1 MTTHSTA
8 CPLDCP
14 DHCSLSVEVED
25 GRVTEIDGNEV
36 NPVTQGYICAKVRR
50 LPEALY
56 GPERVLEPAFRNGPK
71 GSGHFK
77 PVTWDEA
84 LDTIAR
90 KLVAVR
96 DQHGGEAILPLSYGG
111 SNGFL
116 SQDTTDARLFWRLG
130 ASNLKRAV
138 CAAPTGRAAMGL
150 YGKMPG
156 IAYEDYP
163 HARLIV
169 IWGANPAA
177 SGIHLMPF
185 LQEAKAQGAKL
196 IVVDPRRT
204 KLAAKSHLH
213 LAIRPGTDL
222 PLALAVARWLFENDG
237 VDMKFLAEHATGVDA
252 FHEHAA
258 MWTLDRAAE
267 ICGIDAP
274 AIEAFAKLY
283 RDTTPALIRCG
294 WGLERNRNGGSAVAA
309 VLALPALAG
318 KFKVKGGGY
327 TLSNSAAWPL
337 ISTAAAAASPP
348 NTRTI
353 NMNRLGEALTETTDP
368 RVHALFVYNSNP
380 LATMPEQE
388 KVRKGLE
395 REDLFTVVF
404 DSFLTD
410 TALFADVVLPATTF
424 LERHELSRGYGSLS
438 LQRGMPII
446 ERIGASRTNHEVF
459 LELVKR
465 TGLAQPGDPETEADI
480 EAAILKA
487 TPEIQGALENGNGF
501 THPPFGPRPVQF
513 VDVFP
518 RTSDMKVHLF
528 PEELD
533 TEAPRGLYEYAPDP
547 GTPRF
552 PLALISPA
560 SHRTISSTLGQL
572 VRGQVALE
580 MHPADAEPRNLKDG
594 DSVRVWNTSGEVICR
609 VSLTESMRPGVV
621 CLPKGLWSRHTQ
633 NGRTAN
639 ALAPD
644 TFSDLGEGA
653 CFNDARVDVT
663 HAG

>member
-14 DHCSLSVEVED
+14 DHCSLSVQVEE
-25 GRVTEIDGNEV
+25 GRVTEVDGNEV

-50 LPEALY
+50 LPAAMY
-56 GPERVLEPAFRNGPK
+56 GPERVREPAFRAGSK
-71 GSGHFK
+71 GSGQFRN
-77 PVTWDEA
+77 VSWDEA
-84 LDTIAR
+84 LDTIAQ
-90 KLVAVR
+90 KLVSIR
-96 DQHGGEAILPLSYGG
+96 DQHGGEAIFPISYGG

-156 IAYEDYP
+156 VAYEDYP

-169 IWGANPAA
+169 VWGANPEA
-177 SGIHLMPF
+177 SGIHLMPY
-185 LQEAKAQGAKL
+185 LREAMDAGAKL
-196 IVVDPRRT
+196 VVIDPRRT
-204 KLAAKSHLH
+204 KLAAKAHMH
-213 LAIRPGTDL
+213 LALRPGTDL
-222 PLALAVARWLFENDG
+222 PLALSIARWLFANDG
-237 VDMKFLAEHATGVDA
+237 IDHSFLNAHATGADRFPERA
-252 FHEHAA
+252 DG
-258 MWTLDRAAE
+258 WTLERAAE
-267 ICGIDAP
+267 SCGIDAEQ
-274 AIEAFAKLY
+274 IETLARLY

-309 VLALPALAG
+309 VLALPAIAG
-318 KFKVKGGGY
+318 KFRVRGGGY
-327 TLSNSAAWPL
+327 TLSNSASWPL
-337 ISTAAAAASPP
+337 SSAAAAAATPP
-348 NTRTI
+348 DTRTI
-353 NMNRLGEALTETTDP
+353 NMNRLGEALTQYQDP
-368 RVHALFVYNSNP
+368 RVHALFVYNCNP

-388 KVRKGLE
+388 KVRRGLE

-404 DSFLTD
+404 DSFMTD
-410 TALFADVVLPATTF
+410 TALFADVVLPAATF
-424 LERHELSRGYGSLS
+424 MERRELSRGYGSLS
-438 LQRGMPII
+438 LQRGMPIV
-446 ERIGASRTNHEVF
+446 ERVGGSRSNHEVF
-459 LELVKR
+459 LELVRR
-465 TGLAQPGDPETEADI
+465 TGLAKPGDPETESEI
-480 EAAILKA
+480 EAAILSSM
-487 TPEIQGALENGNGF
+487 PLVQDSLERGNGF

-518 RTSDMKVHLF
+518 RTPDKKVHLF
-528 PEELD
+528 PEDLD
-533 TEAPRGLYEYAPDP
+533 QEATRGLYDYAPDP
-547 GTPRF
+547 GTSRY

-572 VRGQVALE
+572 VRGHVSLD
-580 MHPADAEPRNLKDG
+580 MHPADAESRHLKDG
-594 DSVRVWNTSGEVICR
+594 DRVRVWNASGEVICHVA
-609 VSLTESMRPGVV
+609 VSDAMRRGVV

-653 CFNDARVDVT
+653 CFNDARVEVMRAD
-663 HAG
+663 